1 MEDLSRVTAA
11 ILAGGMGT
19 RLRNAVADRPK
30 VLAPVLGKPFLAY
43 LLDSLADAGLRDVVL
58 CTGYRAE
65 MVQAEFGSHY
75 RNLSLR
81 YSCEPSPLG
90 TAGALRNV
98 LTQLTT
104 PDVLVMNGDSYCSA
118 DLPAMLAAHCIRNAA
133 ATLTLVEVADVSR
146 FGRVET
152 DAQGQVVRFDEK
164 GCRTGRGWINAGVY
178 LLGRNVLESIP
189 AQREVSLEREVFP
202 AWIGRGLW
210 SFASG
215 DSRFL
220 DIGTPESYALATEF
234 FSAKA
239 SCVRSRRFVLVDRDG
254 TLIRKH
260 DYLADPDLVEL
271 LPGVADGLRRLRN
284 LGFGLVVVSNQSG
297 VGRGLFDESR
307 VAAIH
312 QRMSQ
317 LLAAQGITLDGIY
330 YCPHLPTAGCR
341 CRKPLPG
348 MVERAAS
355 ELQFDPSE
363 CVVIGD
369 NLCDVELGTQLGVR
383 SILVR
388 TGHGADVESAAQADC
403 VVDDFAQAATLA
415 AQWLAAR

>member
-1 MEDLSRVTAA
+1 MEDLSQVTAA

-19 RLRNAVADRPK
+19 RLRSAVADRPK

-65 MVQAEFGSHY
+65 MVQTQFGSQY

-81 YSCEPSPLG
+81 YSPESSPLG
-90 TAGALRNV
+90 TAGALRQA
-98 LTQLTT
+98 LAQFTT
-104 PDVLVMNGDSYCSA
+104 PNILVLNGDSYCSA
-118 DLPAMLAAHCIRNAA
+118 DLRALLAAHRNRNAR
-133 ATLTLVEVADVSR
+133 ATLTLVEVPDVSR

-164 GCRTGRGWINAGVY
+164 GSHTGRGWINAGIY
-178 LLGRNVLESIP
+178 LLQRNGIESIP

-210 SFASG
+210 GYAST

-234 FSAKA
+234 FGRKA
-239 SCVRSRRFVLVDRDG
+239 SPARPRRFVLLDRDG

-271 LPGVADGLRRLRN
+271 LPGVADGLRQLRD
-284 LGFGLVVVSNQSG
+284 LGFGLVVISNQSG
-297 VGRGLFDESR
+297 VGRGLFDEAC

-312 QRMSQ
+312 ERMSQ
-317 LLAAQGITLDGIY
+317 LLAAEGITLDGIY
-330 YCPHLPTAGCR
+330 FCPHLPTDGCR

-348 MVERAAS
+348 LVEQAAS
-355 ELQFDPSE
+355 ELQFDPAKS
-363 CVVIGD
+363 VVIGD
-369 NLCDVELGTQLGVR
+369 NLCDVELGSQLDAR
-383 SILVR
+383 TILVR
-388 TGHGADVESAAQADC
+388 TGHGANVESAAQADR
-403 VVDDFAQAATLA
+403 VVDDFSHAATLA
-415 AQWLAAR
+415 AQWLSAE